1 MKTEK
6 FDLTLSN
13 DAEYATGCPQSLS
26 LSPFAL
32 EALLSR
38 SRELYSALSLAK
50 ADLIVD
56 EFQSDGLIEYDD
68 KGLKIESDFVC
79 YLEVSSNGEIKLR
92 FVSSYNKAAWA
103 STHICFV
110 DVKGAD
116 YGVTFTLSDGDKKM
130 PVRVAYNGTVASGE
144 MLIYS
149 ETAFGG
155 AFEAPIGILLTDGKL
170 DVRVWQPEDMGTDP
184 TSVTIIKP
192 YGLYDMEAIACD
204 LKEIGSEKDYDQ
216 LFRQKGFDNGEV
228 AATAKIDVDGET
240 YDIVVGVVGDQEVY
254 ANYAENEDEEEM
266 LVPLDEDG
274 TQKRLHREPSDL
286 LQAKALESEHNKTY
300 LAWRANCWL
309 NIEILK
315 NGDSVGN
322 YGDQF
327 GSSFGSIQECF
338 ESVCED
344 DIRQMLGQDISK
356 EEKSPF
362 YNIRFSDGVDLESK
376 CDAVCGIYNP
386 YETVAWANYKDDGK
400 EYEVR
405 IFIKHEDERL
415 GFNIFLHGEQNVD
428 SVTGMTFA
436 TVKECFDEIEAKG
449 LTVLRV
455 ETKIKDAKALEPTG
469 EEFCQK
475 DYRGLEE
482 GCPHCDATV
491 ELEYIFYAQP
501 CPNCGEMILPCNN
514 CPYMDSDTYLPEM
527 CGECPLS
534 SQIEDSGIELFM
546 KMSRDQ
552 RLELMKKL
560 GVEDKRYSEAF
571 EACFKHLSNWF
582 PRQKDLENALE
593 NARVGYYLGILGDHD
608 AREILN
614 KHADIYPYEDN
625 FEFYDTEWFVEN
637 KEAFVEF
644 IEQVILREA
653 AKGV

>member
-1 MKTEK
+1 MKTIYLGYHYNSVDGQHQNRILKSVEEVNSFLNARASEEYSSDVDNLVASIALMK
-6 FDLTLSN
+6 AGQCKYIDIDHGDWITITQVDVE
-13 DAEYATGCPQSLS
+13 DAGITDREAIAVINALRVYQAEDDREDIIDDFGLDQDNMTDDEIESLIQRINLGEVEVEYAKSV
-26 LSPFAL
+26 
-32 EALLSR
+32 
-38 SRELYSALSLAK
+38 AK
-50 ADLIVD
+50 ADLIVE

-103 STHICFV
+103 STRICFV

-149 ETAFGG
+149 ETTFGG
-155 AFEAPIGILLTDGKL
+155 AFEAPIGILLTYGKL

-184 TSVTIIKP
+184 SMVTVIKP
-192 YGLYDMEAIACD
+192 YGLYDMEAIACN

-216 LFRQKGFDNGEV
+216 LFRQKGFNNGEV

-286 LQAKALESEHNKTY
+286 LQAKALESERNKTY

-338 ESVCED
+338 EAVCED
-344 DIRQMLGQDISK
+344 DIRQMLGKEISK
-356 EEKSPF
+356 KEKSSAC
-362 YNIRFSDGVDLESK
+362 NI
-376 CDAVCGIYNP
+376 CC
-386 YETVAWANYKDDGK
+386 
-400 EYEVR
+400 
-405 IFIKHEDERL
+405 
-415 GFNIFLHGEQNVD
+415 
-428 SVTGMTFA
+428 
-436 TVKECFDEIEAKG
+436 
-449 LTVLRV
+449 
-455 ETKIKDAKALEPTG
+455 
-469 EEFCQK
+469 
-475 DYRGLEE
+475 
-482 GCPHCDATV
+482 
-491 ELEYIFYAQP
+491 
-501 CPNCGEMILPCNN
+501 
-514 CPYMDSDTYLPEM
+514 
-527 CGECPLS
+527 
-534 SQIEDSGIELFM
+534 
-546 KMSRDQ
+546 
-552 RLELMKKL
+552 
-560 GVEDKRYSEAF
+560 
-571 EACFKHLSNWF
+571 
-582 PRQKDLENALE
+582 QKDLENALE
-593 NARVGYYLGILGDHD
+593 NARVGYYLGILGDED
-608 AREILN
+608 VWEVLN
-614 KHADIYPYEDN
+614 MHRDIYP
-625 FEFYDTEWFVEN
+625 FENSFDYYNTEWFVEN

-653 AKGV
+653 ARGV